1 MSGGMQIVWRGAI
14 LSACWGSVGIMRT
27 QQFSAEGIERGG
39 DQALKLEAAVALY
52 RGETDEAQDELTQ
65 DSQVVSGM
73 IGESLHLVVGKSH
86 IHTPMHANA
95 LIHALGVRRQAVDIG
110 TPLC

>member
-1 MSGGMQIVWRGAI
+1 MQIVWRGAI
-14 LSACWGSVGIMRT
+14 LSACWGNVGIMRT
-27 QQFSAEGIERGG
+27 QQFSAEGIGRGG

-95 LIHALGVRRQAVDIG
+95 LIHAQGVRRQAADIG

>member
-1 MSGGMQIVWRGAI
+1 MQIVWRGAI

-27 QQFSAEGIERGG
+27 QQFSAEGIGRGG

-86 IHTPMHANA
+86 IHTTPMHVNA
-95 LIHALGVRRQAVDIG
+95 LIHALGVRRQAADIRA
-110 TPLC
+110 PLG